1 MRRIVASV
9 LSVLFLCC
17 ITSCGQ
23 RDLASD
29 INEVL
34 AGYDA
39 CVGVAV
45 IMDDSDTMTV
55 NGGCRYPLMS
65 VFKFHQAL
73 AVCHQLSLSGISL
86 DSLIHV
92 VPSDLRADTYSPLRD
107 NAVTDDFSISVAE
120 LLRYTLQLS
129 DNNACDI
136 LFDRVVG
143 VRETDAF
150 IRTLGVAGFA
160 ISANEEDMH
169 ADQGRCYDNW
179 SSPLAVCELV
189 NKFRAG
195 DVLPDEYHRF
205 VYTALTECETGK
217 DRLALPLACEGVV
230 LGHKTGT
237 SDLDGDGRII
247 AVNDVGFV
255 ELPDGRHYS
264 IAVLVMQSSESMERT
279 AGIIAEVSATVYD
292 YMTKKSVR

>member
-1 MRRIVASV
+1 MRHIVTSLLSGLV
-9 LSVLFLCC
+9 LCG
-17 ITSCGQ
+17 ITSCGH
-23 RDLASD
+23 RNLASD
-29 INEVL
+29 IHEIL
-34 AGYDA
+34 TGYDA

-45 IMDDSDTMTV
+45 IIDDSDTVTV
-55 NGGCRYPLMS
+55 NDSCRYPLMS

-73 AVCHQLSLSGISL
+73 AVCHELSQNGISL
-86 DSLIHV
+86 DSMIHV
-92 VPSDLRADTYSPLRD
+92 VPSDLRANTYSPLRD
-107 NAVTDDFSISVAE
+107 NAETYDFDISIAS
-120 LLRYTLQLS
+120 LLQYTLQLS

-150 IRTLGVAGFA
+150 IRSLGVTGFA
-160 ISANEEDMH
+160 ISANEDDMH
-169 ADQGRCYDNW
+169 VDQARCYDNW

-195 DVLPDEYHRF
+195 DVLSGDYQHF
-205 VYTALTECETGK
+205 VYRTLTECKTGVN
-217 DRLALPLACEGVV
+217 RLAAPLGPGGVV

-237 SDLDGDGRII
+237 SDLDSHGRII

-264 IAVLVMQSSESMERT
+264 IAVLVRQSSESMERT
-279 AGIIAEVSATVYD
+279 ERIIAEVSATVYD
-292 YMTKKSVR
+292 YMTKK